1 MTSGFYL
8 TKSENESELLSQ
20 YATIDTS
27 SLCVEQA
34 NLALEQLQKESLYD
48 ISYVDH
54 ELSGKINNT
63 EIADVMLCLPIFYD
77 NRWSTYIDGQKV
89 TAYNINGG
97 LTGISISPGEHDVR
111 LVYND
116 PMVYVSICISGL
128 TLIDMALYLLL
139 CRKHNFLHNGRKKLY
154 RCTAVILIP
163 CMILVI
169 LLYERHTG
177 EDNSIRKRLVSGETI
192 ITQYGYDST
201 TATQFSFWTVET
213 ADSFSIIDG
222 GIPAMA
228 DLVRTVIKEHN
239 NHVDNWIITH
249 PHPDHMRA
257 FNRIMQDDAVSI
269 TIDHLYTV
277 DFPLEAYE
285 QIARDVDDIDTYY
298 TFLDTTQ
305 TLEDKNILSV
315 EYLHEGDTL
324 HLGDSQLKVYSEY
337 TPEIIERNLD
347 LPNSS
352 SLIFKISGKKQ
363 SMLFF
368 ADFEDAEL
376 ADKLY
381 EKYGHELDAT
391 YIQLGHHGNNAL
403 APSYYLNLHPSAV
416 YADAPYFLYTGEQYK
431 CKNTLAYLKD
441 HDVACYTFHGAPHRV
456 YVR

>member
-8 TKSENESELLSQ
+8 TKSENESDLLSQ
-20 YATIDTS
+20 YAAIDTS
-27 SLCVEQA
+27 SLCAEQA
-34 NLALEQLQKESLYD
+34 DLALEQLQKESLYD

-63 EIADVMLCLPIFYD
+63 EIADAMLCLPVFYD
-77 NRWSTYIDGQKV
+77 NRWTAYIDGKKV

-97 LTGISISPGEHDVR
+97 LTGISISPGVHEIRLIYHD
-111 LVYND
+111 
-116 PMVYVSICISGL
+116 PIVYVSICISGL
-128 TLIDMALYLLL
+128 SIIGMAIYLLL
-139 CRKHNFLHNGRKKLY
+139 YRRHRFSYTGHKKLY

-163 CMILVI
+163 CMILGV
-169 LLYERHTG
+169 LLYEQRTK
-177 EDNSIRKRLVSGETI
+177 ERNSVQEHLASGETL

-201 TATQFSFWTVET
+201 TATQFSFWTIET

-222 GIPAMA
+222 GIPSTA
-228 DLVRTVIKEHN
+228 DLVRTIVKEHD

-249 PHPDHMRA
+249 PHPDHMGA
-257 FNRIMQDDAVSI
+257 FNRIIQDDAASI

-277 DFPLEAYE
+277 EFPLEAYE

-298 TFLDTTQ
+298 TFLDITQ
-305 TLEDKNILSV
+305 TLEDENILSV
-315 EYLHEGDTL
+315 EYLHEGDIL
-324 HLGDSQLKVYSEY
+324 HLGASQLKVYSEY
-337 TPEIIERNLD
+337 SPEIVERNLD

-352 SLIFKISGKKQ
+352 SLVCKISGQKQ

-381 EKYGHELDAT
+381 EKYGHALDAT